1 MATNLVKVEN
11 KNKKGINDADFHY
24 HVTLEINN
32 ENIDLAF
39 TDSQLFIA
47 YQRACKNKDEIPKKK
62 NMFGRMIDAAV

>member
-1 MATNLVKVEN
+1 MATNLTKTEN

-24 HVTLEINN
+24 HGTFSINN
-32 ENIDLAF
+32 QDVDLAF
-39 TDSQLFIA
+39 TDSQLYVA